1 MVGALAE
8 SRRSPDSVLDIMTEP
23 DPIVVDAL
31 FDRLCELAPQEREAV
46 LAREHVADD
55 VAREVR
61 RLLEFF
67 DRPPGELAAPVL
79 TPGALTAATTPEQ
92 IGPYQIIGVLGSG
105 AMGIVYR
112 ARQERPRRDIALKIL
127 KPSLF
132 QDQLISRFEREA
144 ELLGRFQHPGIPH
157 IFASGAATVGGSSV
171 TYIAMEYVEGRPL
184 TEHVQ
189 AAKLSVAERVRLL
202 ADLAEA
208 VHYAHMRGVVH
219 RDLKPSNVLVTPQ
232 GDVKVI
238 DFGVARA
245 LDRGAE
251 ATLETVAG
259 QVIGTLGYMSP
270 EQVRGDIDRID
281 ALSDVYALG
290 VLAYEALGRA
300 LPFEVVGRSVT
311 SVAQDICERSPRPL
325 EQLEPECRSGLE
337 WIVARAMAKE
347 PERRYPSAS
356 AFSEDLNRWLRHE
369 AVEAGPD
376 SVLYRTRRFVRRNR
390 VAVAGAAATLLAI
403 LIGSGI
409 AVRQAFVN
417 ADLATRAAKAA
428 SEANELRRLAEER
441 ADEIIQRTDP
451 ALLRETIDA
460 EDELWPAIP
469 AKIPAMERWLE
480 QDAEPLV
487 ARIPTHQAALDDLRR
502 GALPYGEAERE
513 YDRTHHP
520 LLPALAERRFN
531 LQHVQGSLRGE
542 VPEVPWPL
550 GAREQQML
558 EVRERGLLDEIARDE
573 AQLGERWTW
582 AFADRETQRRHD
594 RLQELVKDLRAFGDP
609 QSGLMAA
616 VRSRLERARSL
627 EMRTVLDD
635 EPREEWARAIEAI
648 RANPRYGGL
657 ELVPQPGL
665 RPLRE
670 DPNSGLW
677 EFWDVESG
685 ARPRPST
692 SPTSP
697 SAWELDGQ
705 FGIVL
710 VLIPGGRRWLGAQSE
725 SADQPNYDPAQ
736 LNTDSPLR
744 EVEVAPFFLSKYE
757 CTQPQ
762 WVRLGGGEPSLYVDT
777 FTWWGVPAGD
787 VVLHANTTWNPVERV
802 PYVKAIEVLRR
813 AGLRLPSMDEWEFA
827 ARGGSDSPW
836 WTGQDVSSMASD
848 PPGNLADARSR
859 AHGAPASWRCEGWE
873 DPWVVHGPVGSF
885 RANPFGLH
893 DTIGNLLEMCA
904 KEAIPGIQDDVIALL
919 GGGFDGDHD
928 AARVTRRQF
937 EVWDAGRPSIGVRP
951 ARSLDR

>member
-1 MVGALAE
+1 MFGALAE
-8 SRRSPDSVLDIMTEP
+8 SQKSPDSVLDIMTEP

-79 TPGALTAATTPEQ
+79 TPSALTAATTPEQ

-132 QDQLISRFEREA
+132 QDQLIARFEREA

-184 TEHVQ
+184 TEHVH

-300 LPFEVVGRSVT
+300 LPFEVAGRSVT

-390 VAVAGAAATLLAI
+390 IAVAGAAATLLAI

-460 EDELWPAIP
+460 EDDLWPAIP

-480 QDAEPLV
+480 QDAAPLV
-487 ARIPTHQAALDDLRR
+487 GRMPMHQKSLDELRR
-502 GALPYGEAERE
+502 RALPYGEAERE

-520 LLPALAERRFN
+520 LLPKLNALREN
-531 LQHVQGSLRGE
+531 LEQVQGSLRGE
-542 VPEVPWPL
+542 VPAVTSSV
-550 GAREQQML
+550 GARERTML
-558 EVRERGLLDEIARDE
+558 ETRESDLHKEIASAE
-573 AQLGERWTW
+573 ARLDERWTW
-582 AFADRETQRRHD
+582 SFADREEQRTHD
-594 RLQELVKDLRAFGDP
+594 RLRKLVDDLRAFSDP
-609 QSGLMAA
+609 TSGLIVQ
-616 VRSRLERARSL
+616 VRSRLERARTL
-627 EMRTVLDD
+627 EARTVLGD
-635 EPREEWARAIEAI
+635 EPKAEWARAIEAI
-648 RANPRYGGL
+648 RTSPRYGGL
-657 ELVPQPGL
+657 TIVPQPGL

-670 DPNSGLW
+670 DPHSGLW
-677 EFWDVESG
+677 EFWHVESG
-685 ARPRPST
+685 ARPRLSSAVGAT
-692 SPTSP
+692 
-697 SAWELDGQ
+697 SAWELDADT
-705 FGIVL
+705 GIVL

-725 SADQPNYDPAQ
+725 SPDRPNYDPAQ
-736 LNTDSPLR
+736 LAMDSPLR
-744 EVEVAPFFLSKYE
+744 EVVVEPFFVSKYE
-757 CTQPQ
+757 CTQTQ
-762 WVRLGGGEPSLYVDT
+762 WARIGGGAPSLYPDT

-787 VVLHANTTWNPVERV
+787 VVLHANTHWNPVEKA
-802 PYVKAIEVLRR
+802 PYVHAVDVLRR
-813 AGLRLPSMDEWEFA
+813 AALRLTSLDEWEFA
-827 ARGGSDSPW
+827 ARGGTDTPW
-836 WTGQDVSSMASD
+836 WTGADVSSLAAE
-848 PPGNLADARSR
+848 PPGNLADARSQ
-859 AHGAPASWRCEGWE
+859 AHGAPSYWKFEAWE
-873 DPWVVHGPVGSF
+873 DPWVIHAPVGSF

-904 KEAIPGIQDDVIALL
+904 LEPIVGIPEKVMAVV
-919 GGGFDGDHD
+919 GGSYDGDSGKARVTCRQFETTD
-928 AARVTRRQF
+928 AARAT
-937 EVWDAGRPSIGVRP
+937 IGIRP